1 MVYLLYGFATVF
13 LALSGGVAA
22 KAGGSSIAKGILRV
36 CLGNYCHGYYS
47 TCRSF
52 IRSKNGMRRIN
63 VLMKTS
69 KYKRLVNSFILLQ
82 ILADA
87 PFADNVL
94 AQIKQTSN
102 QKRRNEW
109 FEKSPIGFSINVN
122 PLGSNH

>member
-1 MVYLLYGFATVF
+1 
-13 LALSGGVAA
+13 
-22 KAGGSSIAKGILRV
+22 
-36 CLGNYCHGYYS
+36 
-47 TCRSF
+47 
-52 IRSKNGMRRIN
+52 MRRIN